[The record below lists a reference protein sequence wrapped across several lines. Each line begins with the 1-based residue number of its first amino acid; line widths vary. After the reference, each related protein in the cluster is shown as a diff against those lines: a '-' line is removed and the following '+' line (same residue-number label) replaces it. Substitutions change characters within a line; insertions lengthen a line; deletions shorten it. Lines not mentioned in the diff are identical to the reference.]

1 MMHSL
6 KIFFLLSLSAL
17 FGWTMSLVNLENL
30 ELGTWNLELG
40 TWNLELG
47 TWNLELGTWKLALPY
62 LLSKILQ
69 NVYAERDCIGKQIK

>member
-47 TWNLELGTWKLALPY
+47 TWKLALPY